1 MSAQPNTPNTPDV
14 PDAPDA
20 RSAASKPVPGPVTGD
35 DVAQAVALTVTALRP
50 ALDADWDVPA
60 GSLEWTCWETGEH
73 LADDLFAY
81 AARIGSLRPPTDAR
95 EPFGWS
101 RRRPEGPANTITAD
115 PAAGPAGLLQ
125 TLESCGGLLATV
137 ARATS
142 PTARAYHV
150 FGISDPEGF
159 AAMGV
164 VETLL
169 HAHDL
174 AQGLG
179 VDLPP
184 PPADLCARSLR
195 RLFPDAPEDA
205 EPWPAL
211 LWLTGRGDLPGRERV
226 GEWRWYGA
234 PRAT

>member
-1 MSAQPNTPNTPDV
+1 MSTDSNTSTSPH
-14 PDAPDA
+14 
-20 RSAASKPVPGPVTGD
+20 PGPVTAD
-35 DVAQAVALTVTALRP
+35 DVTRAVELAVTALRP

-73 LADDLFAY
+73 LADDLFWY
-81 AARIGSLRPPTDAR
+81 AAKIGSPRPSTDER
-95 EPFGWS
+95 EPFGGS
-101 RRRPEGPANTITAD
+101 RRRPEGPRNTITAE
-115 PAAGPAGLLQ
+115 PAVGPAGLLQ
-125 TLESCGGLLATV
+125 VIEGCGGLLAAVTRV
-137 ARATS
+137 TPA
-142 PTARAYHV
+142 TARAHHV

-174 AQGLG
+174 ARGLG
-179 VDLPP
+179 VDFAA
-184 PPADLCARSLR
+184 PAGLCARTLH
-195 RLFPDAPEDA
+195 RLFPDAPDGV

-226 GEWRWYGA
+226 GKWRWYGA

>member
-1 MSAQPNTPNTPDV
+1 MPADLNTATP
-14 PDAPDA
+14 PH
-20 RSAASKPVPGPVTGD
+20 PGPVTAD
-35 DVAQAVALTVTALRP
+35 DVTQAVELAVAALRP

-73 LADDLFAY
+73 LADDLFWY
-81 AARIGSLRPPTDAR
+81 AAKIGSPRPSTDER
-95 EPFGWS
+95 ECFGWS

-125 TLESCGGLLATV
+125 VLESCGGLLAAVTRV
-137 ARATS
+137 TPA
-142 PTARAYHV
+142 TARAHHV

-179 VDLPP
+179 VDFV
-184 PPADLCARSLR
+184 PPADLCARTLH
-195 RLFPDAPEDA
+195 RLFPDAPDGA
-205 EPWPAL
+205 EPWSAL

-226 GEWRWYGA
+226 GKWRWYGA